1 MMHPA
6 AVAVTAVVAAAY
18 VTAAAVTRMRTF
30 EKKASSQA
38 HVMLASVHDH
48 HIEHLRNQFDDT
60 MSAARKR
67 ISETLRA
74 RYHMDEMLMRKDRLA
89 KAIADVNALIDDLRT
104 ELGSSATGLQ
114 VLITSR
120 GE

>member
-1 MMHPA
+1 
-6 AVAVTAVVAAAY
+6 
-18 VTAAAVTRMRTF
+18 
-30 EKKASSQA
+30 
-38 HVMLASVHDH
+38 MLASVHDH

-89 KAIADVNALIDDLRT
+89 KAIADVNSLSTTCALSWGHQLW
-104 ELGSSATGLQ
+104 ACKY
-114 VLITSR
+114 
-120 GE
+120 